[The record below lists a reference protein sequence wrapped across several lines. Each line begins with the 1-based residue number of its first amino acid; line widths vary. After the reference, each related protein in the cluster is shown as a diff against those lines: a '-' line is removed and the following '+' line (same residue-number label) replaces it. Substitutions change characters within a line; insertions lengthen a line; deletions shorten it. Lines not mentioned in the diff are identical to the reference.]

1 MHNESIITNN
11 SCHLS
16 LSNSLIAKFKIAEAM
31 TVGDTENAGEEG
43 IHKINKNKDKNKEA
57 KLNDGK
63 VEGDVSNGIERRVK
77 KKIQTKGIVER
88 SYRDWENVFGGQ
100 SGRICSVKRM
110 ESSISRS

>member
-1 MHNESIITNN
+1 MCSIY
-11 SCHLS
+11 
-16 LSNSLIAKFKIAEAM
+16 KR
-31 TVGDTENAGEEG
+31 EET
-43 IHKINKNKDKNKEA
+43 IIKEKKKRKNLDINKDKKEG
-57 KLNDGK
+57 KLKYGK
-63 VEGDVSNGIERRVK
+63 EGVEGYVNNGKEGVEGYVNNGKEGVEGDVNNGIKGRVK